1 MGSMMT
7 ETGNFASLGPMLL
20 ARKGTAKPAMRAQLT
35 QNDRV
40 AELGDDFDDLAE
52 SQSDLGWNDMGDDDS
67 IVHLAVSNDSAH
79 KRTPVSLHA
88 PTQRQKAADHGRR
101 AAFTL
106 RLDNERHLKLRLAST
121 IQSCSAQQLVT
132 EALDRFLQD
141 IPELDSIAAHV
152 AGNKTKG

>member
-1 MGSMMT
+1 MT
-7 ETGNFASLGPMLL
+7 ESNAFASLGPMLL

-40 AELGDDFDDLAE
+40 PELGDDFDDLAE
-52 SQSDLGWNDMGDDDS
+52 SQSDLGWNDMGNDNDVVPLRPAKDRVPVR
-67 IVHLAVSNDSAH
+67 VHKTVNLRRKAVE
-79 KRTPVSLHA
+79 
-88 PTQRQKAADHGRR
+88 QGRR

-106 RLDNERHLKLRLAST
+106 RLDDERHLKLRLAST
-121 IQSCSAQQLVT
+121 MQDCSAQALVT
-132 EALDRFLQD
+132 QALDRFLSE

>member
-1 MGSMMT
+1 MMT
-7 ETGNFASLGPMLL
+7 ESADFASLGPMLL

-52 SQSDLGWNDMGDDDS
+52 SQSDLGWNDMGDDDG
-67 IVHLAVSNDSAH
+67 VVQLHVANDVAH
-79 KRTPVSLHA
+79 KRQPVSLQTE
-88 PTQRQKAADHGRR
+88 PKGRQRAVDQGRR

-121 IQSCSAQQLVT
+121 MQSCSAQQLVT
-132 EALDRFLQD
+132 QALDRYLQD

>member
-1 MGSMMT
+1 MGRAMT
-7 ETGNFASLGPMLL
+7 ESNAFASLGPMLL

-40 AELGDDFDDLAE
+40 AELNDDFDDLAD
-52 SQSDLGWNDMGDDDS
+52 SQCDLGWNDMGDDS
-67 IVHLAVSNDSAH
+67 QVVPLHPAYGKA
-79 KRTPVSLHA
+79 PVSLRA
-88 PTQRQKAADHGRR
+88 MPVARQSAAQQGRR

-106 RLDNERHLKLRLAST
+106 RLDAQRHLKLRLAAT
-121 IQSCSAQQLVT
+121 MQECSAQELVT
-132 EALDRFLQD
+132 QALDRFLQD